1 MHEDFSLLHDI
12 KLTNRKRRDGRVSSM
27 ESPTGSCG
35 IHPMGCE
42 IEPKLPLGR
51 PCHVTRRDLS
61 KADTM
66 KRKALILT
74 LVAIGLALAATSVA
88 CNFWASNWLG
98 SKASNCTAGLAPWT
112 APA

>member
-1 MHEDFSLLHDI
+1 
-12 KLTNRKRRDGRVSSM
+12 
-27 ESPTGSCG
+27 
-35 IHPMGCE
+35 
-42 IEPKLPLGR
+42 
-51 PCHVTRRDLS
+51 
-61 KADTM
+61 M